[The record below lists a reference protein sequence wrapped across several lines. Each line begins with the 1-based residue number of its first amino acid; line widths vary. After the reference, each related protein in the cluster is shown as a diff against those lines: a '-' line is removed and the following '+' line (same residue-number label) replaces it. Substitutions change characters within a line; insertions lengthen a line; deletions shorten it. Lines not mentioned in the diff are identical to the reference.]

1 MSSKAEAVRARARVL
16 VDELPLV
23 TYLVE
28 LEAPSPAVYVSP
40 QFEALFGYA
49 ADECIV
55 RADFWQSR
63 IVAADIPGYLAAF
76 QRMRDTGEPMSVEYR
91 VASPAGR
98 DLWVRDIAMVAA
110 DEDGTAF
117 VRGYLTDVTREKKL
131 ERQLAA
137 ERAQTDAFFRD
148 SAVGLGIT
156 DADGRYVRVNQ
167 ALARMNGVPARD
179 HVGRTLREIAP
190 DLAAKVA
197 SLQAR
202 VNRTGESIHQQEV
215 DYETADGPRV
225 VLVSYFPIETG
236 DETHHGRIVVD
247 ITERRQAEREREE
260 ALAQYR
266 RLIEQLPL
274 VTYANTLRPAFKNL
288 YVSPQVEMF
297 GHPAER
303 FLENPDLWDTLIH
316 PEDLDAVRLG
326 ERLARER
333 REPLELEYR
342 VVRPDGSVGW
352 VLDLMETTL
361 AADGTPLSEQG
372 FIVDVTARKQ
382 SEGLFRAVFDN
393 AFEAMTIADDSGRYV
408 DVNPAAC
415 ELFGRSRAELV
426 GLAPGDLSE
435 SPAEGERSWR
445 ELLTDGSATGRL
457 AVVRPDGEIRETE
470 FAAKANVLPSRHVAV
485 LRDVTERRQL
495 EAELWRAQKLES
507 VGRLAGGVAHDF
519 NNLLTAIRGYAELLL
534 ARTAPESTEHHHA
547 REIDEAA
554 VRAAA
559 LTAQLLAFGRR
570 QVIRAR
576 ALDLNELVVNLAG
589 MLSGLVGDGV
599 EVELDLDPAVLVV
612 CADPAHVEQVLV
624 NLVENA
630 AAAMEEA
637 GRITIRTRDVD
648 VHGPSELPDLRDGRY
663 AVLAVEDSG
672 PGIEEATLEHLF
684 EPFFTTKD
692 VGSGVGL
699 GLATAYG
706 IAKQSGGTIAI
717 STELGAGSTFSVYLP
732 ASDTPSNG

>member
-1 MSSKAEAVRARARVL
+1 
-16 VDELPLV
+16 
-23 TYLVE
+23 
-28 LEAPSPAVYVSP
+28 
-40 QFEALFGYA
+40 
-49 ADECIV
+49 
-55 RADFWQSR
+55 
-63 IVAADIPGYLAAF
+63 
-76 QRMRDTGEPMSVEYR
+76 
-91 VASPAGR
+91 
-98 DLWVRDIAMVAA
+98 
-110 DEDGTAF
+110 
-117 VRGYLTDVTREKKL
+117 
-131 ERQLAA
+131 
-137 ERAQTDAFFRD
+137 
-148 SAVGLGIT
+148 
-156 DADGRYVRVNQ
+156 
-167 ALARMNGVPARD
+167 
-179 HVGRTLREIAP
+179 
-190 DLAAKVA
+190 
-197 SLQAR
+197 
-202 VNRTGESIHQQEV
+202 
-215 DYETADGPRV
+215 
-225 VLVSYFPIETG
+225 
-236 DETHHGRIVVD
+236 
-247 ITERRQAEREREE
+247 
-260 ALAQYR
+260 
-266 RLIEQLPL
+266 
-274 VTYANTLRPAFKNL
+274 
-288 YVSPQVEMF
+288 
-297 GHPAER
+297 
-303 FLENPDLWDTLIH
+303 
-316 PEDLDAVRLG
+316 
-326 ERLARER
+326 
-333 REPLELEYR
+333 
-342 VVRPDGSVGW
+342 
-352 VLDLMETTL
+352 
-361 AADGTPLSEQG
+361 
-372 FIVDVTARKQ
+372 
-382 SEGLFRAVFDN
+382 
-393 AFEAMTIADDSGRYV
+393 
-408 DVNPAAC
+408 
-415 ELFGRSRAELV
+415 
-426 GLAPGDLSE
+426 
-435 SPAEGERSWR
+435 
-445 ELLTDGSATGRL
+445 LLTEGSATGRL

-470 FAAKANVLPSRHVAV
+470 FAAKANVLPGRHVAV

-495 EAELWRAQKLES
+495 EAELWRAQRLES

-547 REIDEAA
+547 REIDDAA

-637 GRITIRTRDVD
+637 GRITIRTRNVD
-648 VHGPSELPDLRDGRY
+648 VHGQSELPDLRDGRY